1 MEGGVFMGRSK
12 FSIVVYIIIGLAV
25 IGLISQLFGNTIN
38 FLTNILIMFG
48 IGVAVFALLYYFVL
62 KKRTPSNSDDMKK
75 YKKAVK
81 QSKSKY
87 KQTSYNAAP
96 KQTKPVV
103 AQKKKRT
110 KRATHLKV
118 IEGNKTKRK
127 DRASL

>member
-1 MEGGVFMGRSK
+1 MGRSK
-12 FSIVVYIIIGLAV
+12 FSIVVYLIIGLAV

-38 FLTNILIMFG
+38 FLTNILIMIG

-62 KKRTPSNSDDMKK
+62 NKRNPSNSDDMKK

-87 KQTSYNAAP
+87 KQPSSPTVA

-103 AQKKKRT
+103 TQKKKRS

-118 IEGNKTKRK
+118 IEGNKAKRK